1 MTRFDCFDSLCLVKS
16 HTHTDTRIWGH
27 TNLGSPPRGN
37 FLDFYFHF
45 RKKAEIKRGNR
56 RGRSDRGRK
65 ERSSQELRTESNT
78 QFNFTLL
85 TLTRA
90 ASPTVF
96 SLQAHSSYAN
106 SFVLL
111 PASLS
116 EGECTTETLYPP
128 GWLAVSVEL
137 RGIETSRVWC
147 ADTGESTREFGE
159 H

>member
-1 MTRFDCFDSLCLVKS
+1 MKIHTLWGVLVVE
-16 HTHTDTRIWGH
+16 
-27 TNLGSPPRGN
+27 N
-37 FLDFYFHF
+37 FL
-45 RKKAEIKRGNR
+45 
-56 RGRSDRGRK
+56 DRGRK
-65 ERSSQELRTESNT
+65 ERSSQECEPNLQS
-78 QFNFTLL
+78 NFTLL

-137 RGIETSRVWC
+137 RGTETSRIWC
-147 ADTGESTREFGE
+147 ADTGERFRGVDTSTQAGLPPRAPLSRSIWLCPWPEGHGPNQWRAVRHQTTKE
-159 H
+159 LSVNC

>member
-1 MTRFDCFDSLCLVKS
+1 M
-16 HTHTDTRIWGH
+16 
-27 TNLGSPPRGN
+27 
-37 FLDFYFHF
+37 
-45 RKKAEIKRGNR
+45 
-56 RGRSDRGRK
+56 RSDRGRK

-78 QFNFTLL
+78 QSNFTLL

-137 RGIETSRVWC
+137 RGIETSRICVRIRVRVLGNLVNTSRHC
-147 ADTGESTREFGE
+147 ELGTEFLVLALKGD
-159 H
+159 HGLVLQCSFSSLVFPAVSRRVPNFLVFIISSCDY